1 MTDEAFTRKV
11 EKKLHVGI
19 IAWNLISCTFLL
31 VTKNFNP
38 HRGGVV
44 CHISAY
50 PPACRLYP
58 EKFGECTRGQNAF
71 IFNLLL
77 VCGLIP
83 LIIIG
88 IVAIMSMLCCHAI
101 LLDRNFGVR
110 LENNADV
117 SRQQQ
122 EADSLSRIYK
132 REMVL
137 QAISYSG
144 VFLAVY
150 SLYLAQTFIYIAGKS
165 HLATPAFSITVI
177 ILFPLGGFFNI
188 LIYTR
193 PNVVTLHRRYSEY
206 SWSRALWL
214 VLKAGGEVS
223 DDLPQRISD
232 ASEVGRDLGKKEQNK
247 VPIQE
252 EESIGLPTSR
262 YRALPWE

>member
-1 MTDEAFTRKV
+1 
-11 EKKLHVGI
+11 
-19 IAWNLISCTFLL
+19 
-31 VTKNFNP
+31 
-38 HRGGVV
+38 
-44 CHISAY
+44 
-50 PPACRLYP
+50 
-58 EKFGECTRGQNAF
+58 
-71 IFNLLL
+71 

-206 SWSRALWL
+206 SWLRALWL
-214 VLKAGGEVS
+214 VLKAGGEVPN
-223 DDLPQRISD
+223 DLQQQRIGDVGPLRIS
-232 ASEVGRDLGKKEQNK
+232 SEVDLDLGNKEETSWVALSFRGANSS
-247 VPIQE
+247 IE
-252 EESIGLPTSR
+252 CENGESKCFGSDEVG
-262 YRALPWE
+262 YRSEQDWFYAKGEVRKMITMWKISD